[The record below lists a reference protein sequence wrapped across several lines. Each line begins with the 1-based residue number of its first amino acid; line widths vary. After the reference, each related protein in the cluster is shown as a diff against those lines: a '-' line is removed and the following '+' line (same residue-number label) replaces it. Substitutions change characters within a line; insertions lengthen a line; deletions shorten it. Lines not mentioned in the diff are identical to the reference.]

1 MAGPIRH
8 RCDLPALA
16 RYLGGETK
24 SIRDSHTT
32 IPLFYCADTQ
42 FLRWKGRQ
50 LRLMGCE
57 VLEKPFRLDDL
68 LREVREMIGTVA
80 QSPQET

>member
-1 MAGPIRH
+1 
-8 RCDLPALA
+8 
-16 RYLGGETK
+16 
-24 SIRDSHTT
+24 
-32 IPLFYCADTQ
+32 LFYCADTQ